1 MSKRVRTQLD
11 KMLVL
16 LTVDK
21 QSILA
26 DIDITEEYY
35 DDLYDRVSRLHD
47 LLLLKELS
55 N

>member
-11 KMLVL
+11 KILVL

-21 QSILA
+21 QSILD
-26 DIDITEEYY
+26 DIDITEQYL
-35 DDLYDRVSRLHD
+35 DDLYDRLGRLHD

-55 N
+55 K